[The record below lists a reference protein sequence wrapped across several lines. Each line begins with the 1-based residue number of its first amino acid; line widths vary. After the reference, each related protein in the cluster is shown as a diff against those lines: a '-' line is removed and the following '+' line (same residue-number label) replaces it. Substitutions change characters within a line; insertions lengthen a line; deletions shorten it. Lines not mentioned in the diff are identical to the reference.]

1 MYKSVTIKLPKDPEK
16 EDVEKMPRSAQW
28 LISLNLSEAKILLDR
43 DENHKTDSINIWGR
57 DLGVL
62 HQLS

>member
-1 MYKSVTIKLPKDPEK
+1 MS
-16 EDVEKMPRSAQW
+16 RSAQW

-43 DENHKTDSINIWGR
+43 VENLKTDSINIWGR